1 MYASVPTEAD
11 ELGRLRLLRTA
22 NGVVM
27 KLESRWGLLAAACS
41 GLALALWLGRR
52 DRAGAAGLANVHL
65 HEWENEG
72 GTLASAS
79 HPSRAPAPPRS

>member
-1 MYASVPTEAD
+1 
-11 ELGRLRLLRTA
+11 
-22 NGVVM
+22 M

-52 DRAGAAGLANVHL
+52 DRAGAHGLSHVHL

-79 HPSRAPAPPRS
+79 HPSRAAVPPRS